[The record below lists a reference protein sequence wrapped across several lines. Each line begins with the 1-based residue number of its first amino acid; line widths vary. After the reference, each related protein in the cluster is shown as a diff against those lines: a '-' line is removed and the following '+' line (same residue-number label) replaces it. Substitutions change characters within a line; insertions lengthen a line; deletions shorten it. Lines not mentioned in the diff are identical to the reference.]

1 MPFLQS
7 CTLQALKGHIV
18 WRTLSVTR
26 LMGISQGTSAN
37 EMKGKKYCVSFP
49 YPDNLTVFLLDTHLQ
64 NTETVLIS
72 ISYTRPM
79 DRLNSYLG
87 SLRLKT
93 CTAR

>member
-37 EMKGKKYCVSFP
+37 EMREEKILHKLSVPRQAHRFP
-49 YPDNLTVFLLDTHLQ
+49 SEQIL
-64 NTETVLIS
+64 
-72 ISYTRPM
+72 
-79 DRLNSYLG
+79 
-87 SLRLKT
+87 
-93 CTAR
+93 